1 MSVGVSVGVP
11 VGGVSSQ
18 TLLVKVFVSRV
29 TEPLRASARPSTVV
43 PLFAVIDVNAMIVPT
58 NWVLVSS
65 VAELATCQKTLQ
77 LCAPLRR
84 EIVLFGAVIR
94 VEPIWKMKTA
104 SGSPSASSVRVPV
117 TPMELEAV

>member
-1 MSVGVSVGVP
+1 M
-11 VGGVSSQ
+11 SSQ

>member
-1 MSVGVSVGVP
+1 
-11 VGGVSSQ
+11 
-18 TLLVKVFVSRV
+18 
-29 TEPLRASARPSTVV
+29 VV